1 MDPNIGARAVG
12 VTGAIAVADRTAAA
26 AVMPLG
32 GVLPSPPMS
41 TRSWLHLGVASAVAL
56 GAACSSIST
65 VRLQPDQIAVAPGL
79 RPLAA
84 IQADVISAYLLFVP
98 VPGGVDLDRAVN
110 RMLIVAAKTMGAD
123 KIVDLRFSVTPE
135 HGIYALRRLLGWRS
149 AHASG
154 IAVQIVA
161 PPTDGAADQGP
172 EPAPAP

>member
-1 MDPNIGARAVG
+1 M
-12 VTGAIAVADRTAAA
+12 T
-26 AVMPLG
+26 
-32 GVLPSPPMS
+32 
-41 TRSWLHLGVASAVAL
+41 TRPWLHLGLAAVTAL

-65 VRLQPDQIAVAPGL
+65 VRLQPDQVVVPAGL

-84 IQADVISAYLLFVP
+84 IQADVISGYLLFVP
-98 VPGGVDLDRAVN
+98 LPGGVDLDRAVN

-135 HGIYALRRLLGWRS
+135 HGIYALRRLIGWRS

-161 PPTDGAADQGP
+161 PPGDADADQGP
-172 EPAPAP
+172 EPAAPPVAPPPAGP